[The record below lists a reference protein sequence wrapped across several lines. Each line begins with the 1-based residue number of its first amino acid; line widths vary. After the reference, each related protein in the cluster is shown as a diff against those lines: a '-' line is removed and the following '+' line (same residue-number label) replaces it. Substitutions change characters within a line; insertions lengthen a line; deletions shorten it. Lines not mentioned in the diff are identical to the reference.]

1 MRIIIKFGG
10 TSLKDGDRIENAADS
25 IEKAV
30 EEGHEVAV
38 VASAMGSTTDE
49 LLDNIN
55 FNAEDRD
62 RDEIVSMGERTSVR
76 MLKAALAARGL
87 GAEFYEP
94 GRDGWPVVKDSE
106 GRVDE
111 QKTRD
116 RAANLAEG
124 LGSEVSVITGFLAE
138 DHEVN
143 VTTGARRF

>member
-1 MRIIIKFGG
+1 MRIIAKFGG

-30 EEGHEVAV
+30 EEGHEVGV

-87 GAEFYEP
+87 EAECYEP
-94 GRDGWPVVKDSE
+94 GSLG
-106 GRVDE
+106 GR
-111 QKTRD
+111 
-116 RAANLAEG
+116 
-124 LGSEVSVITGFLAE
+124 
-138 DHEVN
+138 
-143 VTTGARRF
+143 